1 MKIDINSIKG
11 LEIICHNCKSSY
23 SFEFNNHQSTINS
36 CPNCKTLW
44 LDIRNYDEI
53 IKKMKYALEFF
64 KMSDKAKI
72 QLICEEKDKNE
83 R

>member
-11 LEIICHNCKSSY
+11 LEMICRNCKSAY
-23 SFEFNNHQSTINS
+23 SFEFSEHQSTINS

-44 LDIRNYDEI
+44 LDIRNYEEI

-64 KMSDKAKI
+64 RLSDKATI
-72 QLICEEKDKNE
+72 QLICEEKEHNE